1 MTVAT
6 ETSRKTSARAEAP
19 RPALDLTDFFTGAE
33 AREDRWQRLNAV
45 AKRLSR
51 KGAGSPAEAARILGD
66 LEPLEAFWAYPGR
79 RSIAALRDLLA
90 REDYVGFARLTDR
103 IGKAILRGTYRTSA
117 AVWELGEEVEEP
129 EVSIIAPYLEEEQQR
144 PYFELLVVRDG
155 VREDTER
162 RVREDMRRARRPEDP
177 FIYEPVLVS
186 TFEDAVIAVLFNPN
200 IQAVVIYDGFQFRSA
215 SNVPALGTFLQDR
228 LGADGKELP
237 EEDHATALAAAVA
250 RIRPELDVYMLT
262 DQAVESLAGDL
273 VTRNIRRI
281 FYDVEEFLELHLAI
295 LDGVNDRY
303 ETPYFDNLK
312 KYSRRPIG
320 TFHALPIARGKSVFR
335 SNWIRDMGHFYGV
348 NIFLAESSATTG
360 GLDSLL
366 EPTGNIKKAQEKAAR
381 VLGGRQGVLRHQRHL
396 DLEQDRGAGPAPA
409 RRHRPDRPQLP
420 QVAPLRARARGR
432 RSRTTSRPSRLH
444 EYSMYGGVPLR
455 TIKKA
460 LLDLKAEGK
469 LDRVR
474 MLDLTNCTFDG
485 HVYNVKRVMEEC
497 LAIKPDL
504 IFLWDEAWFG
514 FARFSPFHRRRT
526 GDGGRRGATRAVRD
540 AGVSGGIRGVQGA
553 GR

>member
-1 MTVAT
+1 M
-6 ETSRKTSARAEAP
+6 
-19 RPALDLTDFFTGAE
+19 
-33 AREDRWQRLNAV
+33 
-45 AKRLSR
+45 
-51 KGAGSPAEAARILGD
+51 
-66 LEPLEAFWAYPGR
+66 
-79 RSIAALRDLLA
+79 
-90 REDYVGFARLTDR
+90 GFARLTDR

-281 FYDVEEFLELHLAI
+281 FYDVEELLELHLAI

-312 KYSRRPIG
+312 KYSRRAHRHVPRP
-320 TFHALPIARGKSVFR
+320 ADR
-335 SNWIRDMGHFYGV
+335 SRQVGVPVQLDPGHGA
-348 NIFLAESSATTG
+348 FLRRQHF
-360 GLDSLL
+360 
-366 EPTGNIKKAQEKAAR
+366 PCR
-381 VLGGRQGVLRHQRHL
+381 VLGHHGRPRQ
-396 DLEQDRGAGPAPA
+396 PA
-409 RRHRPDRPQLP
+409 RADREHQEGPGKG
-420 QVAPLRARARGR
+420 RARASGRSR
-432 RSRTTSRPSRLH
+432 RSSAPTAPRPRTRSSCRACSGPATSS
-444 EYSMYGGVPLR
+444 
-455 TIKKA
+455 
-460 LLDLKAEGK
+460 
-469 LDRVR
+469 
-474 MLDLTNCTFDG
+474 
-485 HVYNVKRVMEEC
+485 
-497 LAIKPDL
+497 
-504 IFLWDEAWFG
+504 
-514 FARFSPFHRRRT
+514 
-526 GDGGRRGATRAVRD
+526 
-540 AGVSGGIRGVQGA
+540 
-553 GR
+553 